1 MPTYPAYP
9 QHRDSKHTDE
19 RPIESERASNGT
31 LHVRVLGAAK
41 RSFVIKHVLNLAEYD
56 ALMAFCAANIGQLID
71 FTYAENGQLYSACIV
86 APPGVDR
93 TTGRLRTVTVQL
105 KKA

>member
-19 RPIESERASNGT
+19 QTIESERGSNGA

-41 RSFVIKHVLNLAEYD
+41 RNFVIKHVLTLAESD
-56 ALMAFCAANIGQLID
+56 ALVAFCATNIGQLIA

-93 TTGRLRTVTVQL
+93 TAGSLRTVTVQL
-105 KKA
+105 KEA